1 MKSGSRTYIQHIE
14 CIYQGRLVN
23 QGITMCNAGH
33 DPSKCDMCPYK
44 QSEEHEVT
52 ESWAST
58 EDIDGISYATT
69 DDNDAQLE
77 LYYDQASG
85 KLINFEP

>member
-1 MKSGSRTYIQHIE
+1 MKSGSRTYIQHID
-14 CIYQGRLVN
+14 CIHKGHLVN

-44 QSEEHEVT
+44 QSEDQEVT

-58 EDIDGISYATT
+58 DDTDEIMWTSTGDDEED
-69 DDNDAQLE
+69 